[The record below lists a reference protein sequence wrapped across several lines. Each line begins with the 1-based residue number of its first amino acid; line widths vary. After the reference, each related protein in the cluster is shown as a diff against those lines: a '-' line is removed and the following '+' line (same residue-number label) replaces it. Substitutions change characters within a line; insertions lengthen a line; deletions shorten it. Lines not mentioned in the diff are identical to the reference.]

1 MAASR
6 RQRSNWIGELQTP
19 SLLKRPTVNSERGA
33 RRLFDMA
40 KGSVARNMGGLT
52 AEHFSD
58 VPWPVAERVWQE
70 MIEMYVCNRLSYPI
84 QLQFP
89 LTPANSRSTSFHA
102 WRVFAFSYSTHFT
115 SAPSHRYRIE
125 LKQPPLPLPDYYAGL
140 TSPTSAWLTAL
151 RIAPKRASAS
161 DLVRLASLPNL
172 AVLDLSDG
180 PLPLLGDADDSH
192 FDERILRAWK
202 EVGTCFPRLRV
213 LMLGWQGGVDRW
225 IFPYLSIFPNL
236 EVFVVT
242 DCAKLHQK
250 NRSYWEAAAGECG
263 WTARHAKK
271 SAKSLK
277 PVLDDQTFYRGAVGG
292 MLRNDG
298 EREKKPVMEAWLGSP
313 RPWTHVVD
321 DFPGLRTVWF
331 DRVGA
336 EDNSSKK
343 LTVGT
348 AKTQEGRKEAVKDR
362 ILQDVKTRPKKA
374 PAPSGEEDEPT
385 KRPRDVLTPTS
396 EATFSSPP
404 PAKRNAQH
412 HQKRT
417 AKIQHRSAAELL
429 AEFGH

>member
-1 MAASR
+1 
-6 RQRSNWIGELQTP
+6 
-19 SLLKRPTVNSERGA
+19 
-33 RRLFDMA
+33 
-40 KGSVARNMGGLT
+40 
-52 AEHFSD
+52 
-58 VPWPVAERVWQE
+58 
-70 MIEMYVCNRLSYPI
+70 
-84 QLQFP
+84 
-89 LTPANSRSTSFHA
+89 
-102 WRVFAFSYSTHFT
+102 
-115 SAPSHRYRIE
+115 
-125 LKQPPLPLPDYYAGL
+125 
-140 TSPTSAWLTAL
+140 
-151 RIAPKRASAS
+151 
-161 DLVRLASLPNL
+161 
-172 AVLDLSDG
+172 
-180 PLPLLGDADDSH
+180 
-192 FDERILRAWK
+192 
-202 EVGTCFPRLRV
+202 
-213 LMLGWQGGVDRW
+213 MLGWQGGVDRW

-250 NRSYWEAAAGECG
+250 NRAYWEAAAGECG

-298 EREKKPVMEAWLGSP
+298 EREKKKPVLEAWLGSP

-331 DRVGA
+331 DKVGA
-336 EDNSSKK
+336 ETETIEKR
-343 LTVGT
+343 TTRIG
-348 AKTQEGRKEAVKDR
+348 TQEGPKAPVQDR
-362 ILQDVKTRPKKA
+362 VPKQGPKTQKKA
-374 PAPSGEEDEPT
+374 PSPSGEEEEPT

-412 HQKRT
+412 HKKRT